1 MSQQSDLLQHD
12 AELILS
18 LYANPSAQK
27 QRLLR
32 IESELRAEGVNIEKL
47 HRQIAGLAS
56 TPDPDQYRCCY
67 YHVYE

>member
-18 LYANPSAQK
+18 LYGNSRAQK

-32 IESELRAEGVNIEKL
+32 IESELKAEGVNIERL
-47 HRQIAGLAS
+47 HQQIDSLAS
-56 TPDPDQYRCCY
+56 KPDPELYRCCY
-67 YHVYE
+67 HVYE